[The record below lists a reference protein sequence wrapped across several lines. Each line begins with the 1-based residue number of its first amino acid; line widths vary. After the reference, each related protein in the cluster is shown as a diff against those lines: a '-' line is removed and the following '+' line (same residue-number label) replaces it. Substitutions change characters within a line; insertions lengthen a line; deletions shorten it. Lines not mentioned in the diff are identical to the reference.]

1 MKRGRPP
8 NKGLKKL
15 GNFFKRHKADEEQVA
30 KELEPEPEPEGPEG
44 SGVCV
49 LEVQSEQNLMTSNK
63 PIRCAKIRALEII
76 SDVSAQICQSMVEER
91 VNYFEQIRI
100 SEDSQVRAIRL
111 EEQRQRDANRR
122 AAEEEDKRARRLEEQ
137 RQRDVNRRAAE
148 EEDKQA
154 RRLKELRQAAAIR
167 RAAEDEDERVRRLKE
182 LRQAAAIRRA
192 AEDEDERVRRLE
204 ELRQAAA
211 IRRAS
216 ENEDERVRRLEEQ
229 RQIDA
234 NRRDAEVV
242 DERAQR
248 LLEQRRR
255 TAEIRQNS
263 QRSRLPTYKA
273 AASSLVEYSNLG
285 MYDIACVHCG
295 AVHFLKERVQNR
307 IHPNSFGDCCLHGR
321 IEQAAPEF
329 PNELALLYT
338 KQHRLAKQF
347 HDKIRNIS
355 ACFAFSSFNVA
366 DDRTF
371 NSKGIYTFTAGGQ
384 VYHKLNLAAQP
395 VSNSEGDL
403 ERPRYGQMYFIDPE
417 TAVAERMNEPMN
429 QGINQELIQILE
441 EVMRSQNPFSQA
453 FMMMREIVEEN
464 NQRAA
469 ALGVQPPHVHLL
481 FAERAGDDPRRFNSP
496 TYNEVAAVITLNADQ
511 SIPENEMVIKE
522 RGKQLITLKNI
533 DSRVEPFTYPL
544 LYPKGTFGFTVGL
557 PLKTPYAS
565 RAHMTRMELA
575 QYRLAFRPEQAKA
588 LPPEPLLEGLDLR
601 SIGFNALHFG
611 GRLFQQ
617 YVVDTY
623 IRVERDRIQWI
634 KYNQKKLQ
642 ADQYAGVTHFL
653 NELAEKKNATV
664 AEKLILPSSFPGS
677 TRYFTEHFEDAMA
690 IVRRFGSPDFFI
702 TITCSPTWPE
712 LKEAACIELSDGSKL
727 QQFAQER
734 PDIVARVAKL
744 KFDSIVEDISKKQ
757 IFGKSSAFVYTIEFQ
772 KRGLPHL
779 HLLVIM
785 ANEDKLR
792 SPEEVDTFISAEIPN
807 DDPVLRE
814 LVLKWMIHN
823 PCGEVNPSAS
833 CMENKG
839 GSAKCRFGFPKAHQE
854 FTSIVDNK
862 KPNYKRQYDPQLDPN
877 NPEFSHVHAVY
888 RKNSDGQKVTRDNRH
903 VAPYNGYL
911 LKKYMCHINIEYVG
925 SVRAVKYLYK
935 YIYKGHDCANVK
947 IVENV
952 ARIMYNEAET
962 FVEARYIS
970 PPEACWRLAG
980 NEIQRKSHSVQRLDI
995 HLEGQYRV
1003 GNMEQTQEDV
1013 ADTGLKG
1020 STLEAYFKHNSKLH
1034 IEEENGN
1041 EVIYYF
1047 YWQMPEKYKW
1057 LGKTSEWVVR
1067 QRSSKTIGRIH
1078 TVNLV
1083 AQPEL
1088 YHLRMLLFHTKDA
1101 KKNPKRL
1108 WDMFKDELAED
1119 FLREAE
1125 ISGTPL
1131 EDAYNRAYRIIA
1143 YKLNTEATEG
1153 RNFRFWV
1160 ENYGMDDINDFEM
1173 NEEVFN
1179 VGQSHEI
1186 GHRLYNNLNDKQKEF
1201 VDAVIQT
1208 LDDESSGPKCFF
1220 LDGPGG
1226 TGKTFVYN
1234 TLYHLCRSR
1243 NIIVKCMAF
1252 TGIASILLPEGR
1264 TTHKTFGLKVPLTND
1279 SKSSIKR
1286 GSSKFKELEAV
1297 NMFMMDEA
1305 PMLPKYGL
1313 DCMDELL
1320 RDLSDRNSPFGGK
1333 IMILG
1338 GDFRQCLPVQ
1348 PRANRT
1354 ELLDLSIKKSVL
1366 WRYFRV
1372 FSLEQNMRVDA
1383 EEECFAR
1390 YLLKL
1395 GNGELDTNA
1404 DSEIELPNDII
1415 TNTNDIVNE
1424 IYGECLSDGNF
1435 EDMKD
1440 RAILA
1445 PLNKDVD
1452 TINNTVINLIPG
1464 TETIYKSYDSIKDE
1478 PEGALKFPP
1487 EFLNSIEI
1495 SDLPPHQLRL
1505 KSNTIIMLLRNLDVS
1520 EGLCNGTRLIV
1531 TALCPNIIKA
1541 KIITGEHSGRDVHIP
1556 RITLDSCKSQL

>member
-1 MKRGRPP
+1 
-8 NKGLKKL
+8 
-15 GNFFKRHKADEEQVA
+15 
-30 KELEPEPEPEGPEG
+30 
-44 SGVCV
+44 
-49 LEVQSEQNLMTSNK
+49 
-63 PIRCAKIRALEII
+63 
-76 SDVSAQICQSMVEER
+76 
-91 VNYFEQIRI
+91 
-100 SEDSQVRAIRL
+100 
-111 EEQRQRDANRR
+111 
-122 AAEEEDKRARRLEEQ
+122 
-137 RQRDVNRRAAE
+137 
-148 EEDKQA
+148 
-154 RRLKELRQAAAIR
+154 
-167 RAAEDEDERVRRLKE
+167 
-182 LRQAAAIRRA
+182 
-192 AEDEDERVRRLE
+192 
-204 ELRQAAA
+204 
-211 IRRAS
+211 
-216 ENEDERVRRLEEQ
+216 
-229 RQIDA
+229 
-234 NRRDAEVV
+234 
-242 DERAQR
+242 
-248 LLEQRRR
+248 
-255 TAEIRQNS
+255 
-263 QRSRLPTYKA
+263 
-273 AASSLVEYSNLG
+273 
-285 MYDIACVHCG
+285 
-295 AVHFLKERVQNR
+295 
-307 IHPNSFGDCCLHGR
+307 
-321 IEQAAPEF
+321 
-329 PNELALLYT
+329 
-338 KQHRLAKQF
+338 
-347 HDKIRNIS
+347 
-355 ACFAFSSFNVA
+355 
-366 DDRTF
+366 
-371 NSKGIYTFTAGGQ
+371 
-384 VYHKLNLAAQP
+384 
-395 VSNSEGDL
+395 
-403 ERPRYGQMYFIDPE
+403 
-417 TAVAERMNEPMN
+417 
-429 QGINQELIQILE
+429 
-441 EVMRSQNPFSQA
+441 
-453 FMMMREIVEEN
+453 MMREIVEEN
-464 NQRAA
+464 NQRAE

-823 PCGEVNPSAS
+823 PCGELNPSAS

-862 KPNYKRQYDPQLDPN
+862 KPNYKRRYDPQLDPN

-1003 GNMEQTQEDV
+1003 GNIEQTQEDV

-1101 KKNPKRL
+1101 KSFEDLKFVNGTAYSTYKQACLAKGLTYDDQQWIDGLRESALSKMPSVMRTLFCQILILGSPENPKRL

-1131 EDAYNRAYRIIA
+1131 EDSYNRAYRIIA

-1153 RNFRFWV
+1153 RNFQFWV
-1160 ENYGMDDINDFEM
+1160 ENYGMDDIQNFQDEG
-1173 NEEVFN
+1173 NEETHN
-1179 VGQSHEI
+1179 VSELEAI
-1186 GHRLYNNLNDKQKEF
+1186 GRRQYSNLNNEQKDF
-1201 VDAVIQT
+1201 VDAVMEAIE
-1208 LDDESSGPKCFF
+1208 DPMSCIPKCFF

-1226 TGKTFVYN
+1226 TGKTYVYN
-1234 TLYHLCRSR
+1234 TLYHLILGK
-1243 NIIVKCMAF
+1243 NLNVKCMAY

-1264 TTHKTFGLKVPLTND
+1264 TTHRTFGLKVPLTSD
-1279 SKSSIKR
+1279 SKSSIQPGTQKAQ
-1286 GSSKFKELEAV
+1286 ELAEV
-1297 NMFMMDEA
+1297 DVFMMDEA

-1313 DCMDELL
+1313 SCIDGLL
-1320 RDLSDRNSPFGGK
+1320 RSLGNRNLPFGGK
-1333 IMILG
+1333 TMILG

-1348 PRANRT
+1348 PRANRS
-1354 ELLDLSIKKSVL
+1354 ELIDLSVKRCSIWKFFKL
-1366 WRYFRV
+1366 
-1372 FSLEQNMRVDA
+1372 FSLHQNMRVNLDESA
-1383 EEECFAR
+1383 FAG
-1390 YLLKL
+1390 YLLQL
-1395 GNGELDTNA
+1395 GNGDLPTNN
-1404 DSEIELPNDII
+1404 DCEINIPDDII
-1415 TNTNDIVNE
+1415 SNGNIVE
-1424 IYGECLSDGNF
+1424 QIYGDCLANRDYNA
-1435 EDMKD
+1435 MRD

-1445 PLNKDVD
+1445 PLNRDVD
-1452 TINNTVINLIPG
+1452 NINNEIIQIIPG
-1464 TETIYKSYDSIKDE
+1464 QETIYKSFDSVKDE
-1478 PEGALKFPP
+1478 PDGALKFPT

-1495 SDLPPHQLRL
+1495 SDLPPHELRL
-1505 KSNTIIMLLRNLDVS
+1505 KNNVVIMLLRNLDVT

-1531 TALCPNIIKA
+1531 TELCPNIIKA
-1541 KIITGEHSGRDVHIP
+1541 KIITGSHSGRDVHIP
-1556 RITLDSCKSQL
+1556 RVTLDSSKCQLGCSLQRHQFPVRPAFAMTIHKSQGQTFQSVGVVLNNPVFMHGMLYVAFSRVRTRNSLKVVLPSRDRKLTKNVVWMEIFR